1 MTFLYA
7 VIIGLALFAAK
18 SIMDVRRL
26 SRRYNELL
34 KERAALQR
42 PLDVDPA

>member
-26 SRRYNELL
+26 SRQYTRML
-34 KERAALQR
+34 KDRAAQR
-42 PLDVDPA
+42 PPDGDHA